1 MSDHDCAAVSD
12 TVRAD
17 VRWDPIRFKHAATCG
32 LITMRMWLDEENWDE
47 LEKGA
52 RLLYCA
58 LLARPDR
65 QKANASALAEARSAD
80 SQQRVVGGTTQESD
94 R

>member
-1 MSDHDCAAVSD
+1 MTEPTTPAAPSG
-12 TVRAD
+12 TVGAD

-65 QKANASALAEARSAD
+65 PKANATAHVRDRSEAE
-80 SQQRVVGGTTQESD
+80 GT
-94 R
+94 